1 MHWRLIEYFSYSQQT
16 PKKQE
21 STDLG
26 ALETEDQG
34 NQGNV
39 LFLFDLFIYLFTYF
53 FSIKCMAV

>member
-34 NQGNV
+34 NQRNV

-53 FSIKCMAV
+53 FR